1 MMTGPVSVA
10 PDCRSR
16 RRSGHHDHRSTR
28 SSRTGLGDHV
38 QSERVVMSGRNPQYN
53 HLLKDFEGAP
63 ADYRHLVGQF
73 SNWRIFCHLNK

>member
-38 QSERVVMSGRNPQYN
+38 QSERVVMSGRNPHQPVLPGWGN
-53 HLLKDFEGAP
+53 RAGDFLG
-63 ADYRHLVGQF
+63 
-73 SNWRIFCHLNK
+73 NN

>member
-38 QSERVVMSGRNPQYN
+38 QSERVVM
-53 HLLKDFEGAP
+53 
-63 ADYRHLVGQF
+63 
-73 SNWRIFCHLNK
+73 